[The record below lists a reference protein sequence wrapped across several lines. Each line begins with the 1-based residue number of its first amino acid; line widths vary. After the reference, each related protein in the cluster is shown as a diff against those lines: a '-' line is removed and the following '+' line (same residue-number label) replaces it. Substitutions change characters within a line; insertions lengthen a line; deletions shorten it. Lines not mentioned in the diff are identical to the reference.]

1 MAAMLDTE
9 ALVIGGGW
17 LIAHYPRVQCAYFG
31 PNVSDHSFDEYLE
44 RLALDIQN
52 RSARRKVGVLYYAEE
67 ADMDSPRRRRMAKV
81 LDDHKDKLTESTAAY
96 ALATSSPFVRGVL
109 TTLFWLAPPGYPY
122 KIVGTPEQGLA
133 FIAEHLRGVNSEA
146 LARSFMHLL
155 DTQIRKAS

>member
-1 MAAMLDTE
+1 MAATLNPE
-9 ALVIGGGW
+9 ELVIGEGW

-31 PNVSDHSFDEYLE
+31 PKVSDRSFEDYLE
-44 RLALDIQN
+44 RLVKDIQDRPN
-52 RSARRKVGVLYYAEE
+52 ARRTGVLYYAEN

-81 LDDHKDKLTESTAAY
+81 LDEHEDKLTRSTAAY

-133 FIAEHLRGVNSEA
+133 FIAEHLRGVDPQRIA
-146 LARSFMHLL
+146 ASFMSLL
-155 DTQIRKAS
+155 DTQLRKAS